1 MRLLVGGAHTGV
13 VDLVAGL
20 RRDEDRDECGTEYGQ
35 SRQRFEPIADADQ
48 RVVTKRACVPEEP
61 PSKRCDGRYYG
72 RSGGSI
78 ISRNTSYMLTAVA
91 EGRQLGDV
99 RAMEITAITA
109 GRSAPSLTDSRAS
122 VSRSRPAEVPT
133 NSRQP

>member
-48 RVVTKRACVPEEP
+48 RVETKRA
-61 PSKRCDGRYYG
+61 
-72 RSGGSI
+72 
-78 ISRNTSYMLTAVA
+78 SRTRGTA
-91 EGRQLGDV
+91 EQT
-99 RAMEITAITA
+99 M
-109 GRSAPSLTDSRAS
+109 
-122 VSRSRPAEVPT
+122 
-133 NSRQP
+133 